1 MSVFFNKNE
10 NSPIVSP
17 NYFVPHVG
25 WISNNGTPTL
35 VEISDGDF
43 NSKLSGSEIP
53 DSNVS
58 ESEVYNIYHIPTDKV
73 EVIRENDGQWGVFKL
88 P

>member
-17 NYFVPHVG
+17 NYDKSHVG

-35 VEISDGDF
+35 VVISEGDF
-43 NSKLSGSEIP
+43 NSKLNGSEIP

-58 ESEVYNIYHIPTDKV
+58 ESEVYNIYHIPTKKV
-73 EVIRENDGQWGVFKL
+73 EVIRENDA
-88 P
+88 